1 MADIDSQRIMQMVR
15 DRRDPNRRAELGEHP
30 SPNTQAL
37 RGVLVPDRR
46 EELAGKKK
54 RRRVK
59 KRKSKRKS
67 YKKRS
72 KSKSKT
78 AKRKR
83 KKKRKNKSRRKKR

>member
-1 MADIDSQRIMQMVR
+1 MVR
-15 DRRDPNRRAELGEHP
+15 DRRDPNRIAQLGEHP
-30 SPNTQAL
+30 SPNTQAR

-72 KSKSKT
+72 KSKRKTKSK
-78 AKRKR
+78 R
-83 KKKRKNKSRRKKR
+83 KRKNKSRRKKR

>member
-1 MADIDSQRIMQMVR
+1 MADSIDIQNAMQWAR
-15 DRRDPNRRAELGEHP
+15 DRRDPNRIAQLGEHP
-30 SPNTQAL
+30 SPNTQAR
-37 RGVLVPDRR
+37 RGVLVPNRR

-83 KKKRKNKSRRKKR
+83 KRKNKSKHKKR

>member
-1 MADIDSQRIMQMVR
+1 MADSIDIQNAMQRAR
-15 DRRDPNRRAELGEHP
+15 ELRDPNRRAQLGEHP
-30 SPNTQAL
+30 SPNTQAR

-72 KSKSKT
+72 KSKRKTKSK
-78 AKRKR
+78 R
-83 KKKRKNKSRRKKR
+83 KRKNKSRRKKR